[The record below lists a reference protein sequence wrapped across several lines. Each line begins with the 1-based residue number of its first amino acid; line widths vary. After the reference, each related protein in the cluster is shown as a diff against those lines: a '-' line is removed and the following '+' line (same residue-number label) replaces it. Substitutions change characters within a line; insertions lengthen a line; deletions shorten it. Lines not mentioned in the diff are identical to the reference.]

1 MSIEDFKNLTDE
13 EKDKLRM
20 EYVRETFDPAKFD
33 HAPGKTDL
41 RLHDFPHLVG
51 ETAFFGAQQIEFE
64 NMMGRCEKDIQRF
77 HPVRLS

>member
-33 HAPGKTDL
+33 LQEIEEAVQEQYRDV
-41 RLHDFPHLVG
+41 DE
-51 ETAFFGAQQIEFE
+51 ETILDRFV
-64 NMMGRCEKDIQRF
+64 EK
-77 HPVRLS
+77 